1 MTDLSASAWR
11 VVVVEDNAHT
21 RHFLERCVQSSP
33 QLQLAASFGTLA
45 PARAWFARQGADL
58 LLVDLGLPDGSG
70 LDLMHQVRRRWPAC
84 DMLVVSMFGDEEN
97 VVASIE
103 AGAVGYV
110 HKDDEATDI
119 ADTLLAVKRGASPIS
134 PMIARHLLRRMQ
146 PRLGDAPAVPPRG
159 PAAVAIAPAPLAAS
173 ALAPAAAGAV
183 PMGLGVTLSPRESE
197 VLGYIARGFSYA
209 EIAREQGI
217 TVHTVQ
223 TYIKK
228 LYGKLAVHSRS
239 EAVYEASR
247 LGLLGQLG
255 SGLGAAPAN
264 SPGVWPAARNDV
276 G

>member
-1 MTDLSASAWR
+1 MNDIVQAPWR
-11 VVVVEDNAHT
+11 VVVVEDNHAT
-21 RHFLERCVQSSP
+21 RSYLEACIKDQP
-33 QLQLAASFGTLA
+33 QLILSASFSTLA
-45 PARAWFARQGADL
+45 PAQAWFDAHEADL

-70 LDLMHQVRRRWPAC
+70 LSLLRQVRRQCPGC

-110 HKDDEATDI
+110 HKDDDAADI
-119 ADTLLAVKRGASPIS
+119 AETLKAVKQGASPIS

-146 PRLGDAPAVPPRG
+146 PLRAPASATPPE
-159 PAAVAIAPAPLAAS
+159 AVAASPVDVSVAKPGAAPADGGELES
-173 ALAPAAAGAV
+173 APV
-183 PMGLGVTLSPRESE
+183 LSRREQE
-197 VLGYIARGFSYA
+197 VLEYIARGFSYA

-239 EAVYEASR
+239 EAVFQANR
-247 LGLLGQLG
+247 LGLLNTFGQQF
-255 SGLGAAPAN
+255 
-264 SPGVWPAARNDV
+264 R
-276 G
+276 

>member
-1 MTDLSASAWR
+1 MNSLVQPWR
-11 VVVVEDNAHT
+11 VVVVEDNHAT
-21 RHFLERCVQSSP
+21 RSYLESCIKDQP
-33 QLQLAASFGTLA
+33 QLTLAASFSTLA
-45 PARAWFARQGADL
+45 PAQAWFDMHQADL

-70 LDLMHQVRRRWPAC
+70 LALLRQVRRQCPGC

-110 HKDDEATDI
+110 HKDDDAADI
-119 ADTLLAVKRGASPIS
+119 AETLLAVKQGASPIS

-146 PRLGDAPAVPPRG
+146 PAR
-159 PAAVAIAPAPLAAS
+159 APLAEAPSAAPVAAPVAS
-173 ALAPAAAGAV
+173 VETVEAESAV
-183 PMGLGVTLSPRESE
+183 VLSRREQE
-197 VLGYIARGFSYA
+197 VLEYIARGFSYA

-239 EAVYEASR
+239 EAVFQANR
-247 LGLLGQLG
+247 LGLLNTFGQQF
-255 SGLGAAPAN
+255 
-264 SPGVWPAARNDV
+264 R
-276 G
+276 

>member
-1 MTDLSASAWR
+1 MNAVPPAAWR
-11 VVVVEDNAHT
+11 VAVVEDNHQN
-21 RHFLERCVQSSP
+21 RQFLESCIQGHS
-33 QLQLAASFGTLA
+33 QLTLVASFATLKLA
-45 PARAWFARQGADL
+45 QAWFAQNDADL

-70 LDLMHQVRRRWPAC
+70 LSLLRQVRRQWPGC

-110 HKDDEATDI
+110 HKDDDAADI
-119 ADTLLAVKRGASPIS
+119 AETLKAVKQGASPIS

-146 PRLGDAPAVPPRG
+146 PLRAAPVPEPVSP
-159 PAAVAIAPAPLAAS
+159 PAAVDAADAAEAAEAES
-173 ALAPAAAGAV
+173 AV
-183 PMGLGVTLSPRESE
+183 VLSRREQE
-197 VLGYIARGFSYA
+197 VLEYIARGFSYA

-239 EAVYEASR
+239 EAVFQANR
-247 LGLLGQLG
+247 LGLLNTFGQQF
-255 SGLGAAPAN
+255 
-264 SPGVWPAARNDV
+264 R
-276 G
+276 

>member
-1 MTDLSASAWR
+1 MSLTTADPWR
-11 VVVVEDNAHT
+11 VVIVEDNAHT
-21 RHFLERCVQSSP
+21 RHFLEQCVVQNP
-33 QLQLAASFGTLA
+33 QLRLAGSFGTLS
-45 PARAWFARQGADL
+45 PAQNWFARQGADL

-70 LDLMHQVRRRWPAC
+70 LTLLRQVQQRWPAC

-119 ADTLLAVKRGASPIS
+119 AETLLAVKRGASPIS
-134 PMIARHLLRRMQ
+134 PMIARHLLRRMR
-146 PRLGDAPAVPPRG
+146 PREGIEATAHPVPEPTPAVGRS
-159 PAAVAIAPAPLAAS
+159 AADAVLVA
-173 ALAPAAAGAV
+173 
-183 PMGLGVTLSPRESE
+183 LSPREQE
-197 VLGYIARGFSYA
+197 VLAYIARGFSYA
-209 EIAREQGI
+209 EIARQQGI

-247 LGLLGQLG
+247 LGLLAPLG
-255 SGLGAAPAN
+255 PTN
-264 SPGVWPAARNDV
+264 
-276 G
+276 

>member
-1 MTDLSASAWR
+1 MNASAAQAIWR
-11 VVVVEDNAHT
+11 VVLVEDNLAT
-21 RHFLERCVQSSP
+21 RSFLETCVDGHPALTLS
-33 QLQLAASFGTLA
+33 ASFGTLA
-45 PARAWFARQGADL
+45 PARAWFRTHDADL

-70 LDLMHQVRRRWPAC
+70 LQLMREVRQRWPAC

-97 VVASIE
+97 VLASIE

-110 HKDDEATDI
+110 HKDDEAADI
-119 ADTLLAVKRGASPIS
+119 ADTLLAVKQGASPIS

-146 PRLGDAPAVPPRG
+146 LPGN
-159 PAAVAIAPAPLAAS
+159 AVAVHPSIQPDDMAEAP
-173 ALAPAAAGAV
+173 V
-183 PMGLGVTLSPRESE
+183 VLSRREQE
-197 VLGYIARGFSYA
+197 VLEYIARGFSYA

-247 LGLLGQLG
+247 LGLLSSFGGQFRPGLG
-255 SGLGAAPAN
+255 SQ
-264 SPGVWPAARNDV
+264 
-276 G
+276 

>member
-1 MTDLSASAWR
+1 MNDIVQAPWR
-11 VVVVEDNAHT
+11 VVVVEDNHAT
-21 RHFLERCVQSSP
+21 RSYLESCIKDQP
-33 QLQLAASFGTLA
+33 QLMLAASFSTLS
-45 PARAWFARQGADL
+45 PAQAWFDAHQADL

-70 LDLMHQVRRRWPAC
+70 LSLLRQVRRQCPGC

-110 HKDDEATDI
+110 HKDDDAADI
-119 ADTLLAVKRGASPIS
+119 AETLKAVKQGASPIS

-146 PRLGDAPAVPPRG
+146 PLRAVAAPEVQ
-159 PAAVAIAPAPLAAS
+159 PAAPVLPIEATPPSVLASQGHPDVDPGETES
-173 ALAPAAAGAV
+173 AV
-183 PMGLGVTLSPRESE
+183 VLSRREQE
-197 VLGYIARGFSYA
+197 VLEYIARGFSYA

-239 EAVYEASR
+239 EAVFQANR
-247 LGLLGQLG
+247 LGLLNTFGQQF
-255 SGLGAAPAN
+255 
-264 SPGVWPAARNDV
+264 R
-276 G
+276 